1 MGTTPSAVMAVLLL
15 ISIAVERLTV
25 VLRKFDVRG
34 FMGGLVVVSG
44 VEAVTIAVVAVVSM
58 SAIAITMAIDAI
70 ISMGT
75 VGGSV
80 VSMSAV
86 YAVATVSRSAVCA
99 VHGVSMSTIASTIAI
114 GVARSRVITA
124 TCEFML
130 PRTSRHL
137 SNSMTELMVING
149 PMVRHNCRDSLLRR

>member
-25 VLRKFDVRG
+25 VLRNFDVRS

-58 SAIAITMAIDAI
+58 SAIAIAMAIDAI

-99 VHGVSMSTIASTIAI
+99 VHGVSMSTIAI

-124 TCEFML
+124 ACEFML

-149 PMVRHNCRDSLLRR
+149 PMVCHNCRDSLLRR

>member
-99 VHGVSMSTIASTIAI
+99 VHGGSMNTIAI